1 MPAVE
6 CCITDA
12 LLRRRAGVKPPA
24 EVRVAIIGNV
34 DCGKSTMVGVLTRA
48 VLDDGRGS
56 ARSKVGGKL
65 PLATICVILPLV
77 TLFPVRYSL
86 RDPRVESS
94 HGEGTN
100 VRSIEFFSCFSVPSR
115 EGHGPQD
122 AHVWSYAP
130 LAGLF
135 IFLSWQQL
143 SNLASNYNFLGSS
156 GLVWPLAQLHTYQ
169 HE

>member
-77 TLFPVRYSL
+77 TLFPVWYQNQEKHL
-86 RDPRVESS
+86 GD
-94 HGEGTN
+94 
-100 VRSIEFFSCFSVPSR
+100 FSTFL
-115 EGHGPQD
+115 D
-122 AHVWSYAP
+122 ASETHFCHII
-130 LAGLF
+130 G
-135 IFLSWQQL
+135 ISWQVFKHHHEE
-143 SNLASNYNFLGSS
+143 ATF
-156 GLVWPLAQLHTYQ
+156 LAQQILISMS
-169 HE
+169 EG